1 MLNYPCYSPNQSN
14 SINFDYLPRRPISNK
29 NSKNRKTLTDY
40 WNLRYD
46 LDKENEEVYFLKKQN
61 LSQIKNLIDETL
73 KKKKKAKSNNYDKYL
88 DKLEK
93 KNLIRKADKIRK
105 DNIIKAQEKFD
116 KLLDKEDRKKKE
128 IEFNKECKIR
138 REIEQIKEKK
148 RIQNQNE
155 LIQKQKNWEVENY
168 EHMTKVENMHQQ
180 RHELAVNEY
189 LLILKKGIKRYEK
202 IDERKN
208 EMNIKSQIKNEER
221 KLYLINYKMKNKEIE
236 NNLRKKFEKKQEN
249 ISRFYLAQ
257 KELKENEIQKRREQ
271 REEKFKE
278 NLYNRL
284 LNKSMEKQKR
294 RELLELM
301 ERKEEITVKRK
312 ILKEK
317 FNEKYKLNNL
327 LKSEEIN
334 DNYIRKRNILNYKNR
349 VKLQKMKNKD
359 IEINN
364 KIIRRINSA
373 KSRIGRFDQ
382 IKLNKDLTMGHVKE
396 ILEDK
401 KDHEPEEIYKK
412 VFTHEEIKLLKE

>member
-14 SINFDYLPRRPISNK
+14 SINFDYLRRRPISNK

-73 KKKKKAKSNNYDKYL
+73 KLRKKAKSYNYDKYL

-116 KLLDKEDRKKKE
+116 KLLDKVDRKKKE

-148 RIQNQNE
+148 RIQSQNE

-249 ISRFYLAQ
+249 ISRFYMVQ

-284 LNKSMEKQKR
+284 LNKSTEKQKR

-301 ERKEEITVKRK
+301 KRKEEITVKRK

-349 VKLQKMKNKD
+349 IKLQKMRNKD

-373 KSRIGRFDQ
+373 KNRIGRFDQ

-412 VFTHEEIKLLKE
+412 VFTNEEIKLLKE

>member
-1 MLNYPCYSPNQSN
+1 
-14 SINFDYLPRRPISNK
+14 
-29 NSKNRKTLTDY
+29 
-40 WNLRYD
+40 
-46 LDKENEEVYFLKKQN
+46 LDKV
-61 LSQIKNLIDETL
+61 
-73 KKKKKAKSNNYDKYL
+73 
-88 DKLEK
+88 
-93 KNLIRKADKIRK
+93 
-105 DNIIKAQEKFD
+105 
-116 KLLDKEDRKKKE
+116 DRKKKE

-148 RIQNQNE
+148 RIQSQNE

-349 VKLQKMKNKD
+349 VKLQKMRNKD

-373 KSRIGRFDQ
+373 KNRIGRFDQ

-412 VFTHEEIKLLKE
+412 VFTNEEIKLLKE

>member
-73 KKKKKAKSNNYDKYL
+73 KLRKKAKSYNYDKYL

-105 DNIIKAQEKFD
+105 DNIIKAQEKCD
-116 KLLDKEDRKKKE
+116 KLLDKVDRKKKE

-168 EHMTKVENMHQQ
+168 EHMTKVENMHQK

-349 VKLQKMKNKD
+349 VKLQKMRNKD

>member
-14 SINFDYLPRRPISNK
+14 SINFDYLPRRLISNK

-61 LSQIKNLIDETL
+61 LSQIKNLIDDTL
-73 KKKKKAKSNNYDKYL
+73 KLRKKAKSYNYDKYL

-116 KLLDKEDRKKKE
+116 KLLDKVDRKKKE

-148 RIQNQNE
+148 RIQSQNE
-155 LIQKQKNWEVENY
+155 LIQKQKSWEVENY

-221 KLYLINYKMKNKEIE
+221 KLYLINFKMKNKEIE

-249 ISRFYLAQ
+249 ISRFYLVQ

-349 VKLQKMKNKD
+349 VKLQKMRNKD

-382 IKLNKDLTMGHVKE
+382 IKLNKELTMGHVKE

-412 VFTHEEIKLLKE
+412 VFTNEEIKLLKE

>member
-73 KKKKKAKSNNYDKYL
+73 KLRKKAKSYNYDKYL

-116 KLLDKEDRKKKE
+116 KLLDKVDRKKKE

-148 RIQNQNE
+148 RIQNQND

-349 VKLQKMKNKD
+349 VKLQKMRNKD

-364 KIIRRINSA
+364 KIIRRQNSA

-382 IKLNKDLTMGHVKE
+382 IKLNKDLTMGHLKE

>member
-14 SINFDYLPRRPISNK
+14 SINFDYLPLRPISNK

-73 KKKKKAKSNNYDKYL
+73 KLRKKAKSYNYDKYL

-116 KLLDKEDRKKKE
+116 KLLDKVDRKKKE

-148 RIQNQNE
+148 RIQSQNE

-249 ISRFYLAQ
+249 ISRFYLVQ

-294 RELLELM
+294 RELLDLM

-349 VKLQKMKNKD
+349 VKLQKMRNKD

>member
-73 KKKKKAKSNNYDKYL
+73 KLRKKAKSYNYDKYL

-116 KLLDKEDRKKKE
+116 KLLDKVDRKKKE

-148 RIQNQNE
+148 RIQSQNE
-155 LIQKQKNWEVENY
+155 LIQKQKNWEIENY

-249 ISRFYLAQ
+249 ISRFYMVQ

-284 LNKSMEKQKR
+284 LNKSIEKQKR

-301 ERKEEITVKRK
+301 EKKEEITVKRK

-349 VKLQKMKNKD
+349 VKLQKMRNKD

-412 VFTHEEIKLLKE
+412 VFTNEEIKLLKE

>member
-73 KKKKKAKSNNYDKYL
+73 KLRKKAKSYNYDKYL

-116 KLLDKEDRKKKE
+116 KLLDKVDRKKKE

-148 RIQNQNE
+148 RIQNQND

-364 KIIRRINSA
+364 KIIRRQNSA

>member
-73 KKKKKAKSNNYDKYL
+73 KLRKKAKSYNYDKYL

-105 DNIIKAQEKFD
+105 DNIIKAQEKCD
-116 KLLDKEDRKKKE
+116 KLLDKVDRKKKE